1 MNLLFLLLGAAFL
14 LGAPLAS
21 SAERLPSS
29 TIRARDGPQRTLRVM
44 LKRLRRNRR
53 EQLVALGAL
62 AAAADLELFAA
73 CSAAGLNPALASAA
87 VASVSA
93 PQSAGYWQQVAN
105 LLALGVPA
113 QRAWE
118 IMRKTHELK
127 ELAALATTAEQ
138 SGSAVIENCLRLA
151 RQLRAEAKEEAT
163 TKAEKA
169 GVLIALPLTLCFLP
183 AFLVL
188 GLAPVV
194 ISLGSQMLQH

>member
-1 MNLLFLLLGAAFL
+1 MNLLFLLAVAFF
-14 LGAPLAS
+14 LGAPLAT
-21 SAERLPSS
+21 SAQRLSSS
-29 TIRARDGPQRTLRVM
+29 TLRARDGPPQPLRALLQRLH
-44 LKRLRRNRR
+44 RRPKHF
-53 EQLVALGAL
+53 VALGAL

-127 ELAALATTAEQ
+127 ELAALAVTAEQ